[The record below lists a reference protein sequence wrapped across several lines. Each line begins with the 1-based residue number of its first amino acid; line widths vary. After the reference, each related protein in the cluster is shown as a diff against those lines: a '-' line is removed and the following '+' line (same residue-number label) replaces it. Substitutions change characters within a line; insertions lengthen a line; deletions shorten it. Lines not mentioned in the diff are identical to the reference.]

1 MIWPAISCQ
10 LLHLLPFPSA
20 ATPRAHSRK
29 DLFTALRCSG
39 KSLYETSP
47 PTPRV
52 TRAPL
57 SPLVWSRDTS
67 WAALSYMSLYVGHAP
82 AITHILKGRQRK
94 IAERERGTDG
104 RLVSGPRIMTL
115 WWEFLGSLIWC
126 DDSEWLNRPGDL
138 WTRAQRTHITI
149 LNRIQTVVY
158 CSKAHNCLNDFKII
172 HSAVCQ
178 SSSVIKRFGVN
189 NRNDDF

>member
-10 LLHLLPFPSA
+10 LLLLLPFPSA
-20 ATPRAHSRK
+20 ATPQAHSRK
-29 DLFTALRCSG
+29 DLFTVLRCSG

-94 IAERERGTDG
+94 IGREKERDG
-104 RLVSGPRIMTL
+104 WPIGIWSPYNDPLMRVSGFPDMMRWQWVVKQT
-115 WWEFLGSLIWC
+115 GRP
-126 DDSEWLNRPGDL
+126 LN
-138 WTRAQRTHITI
+138 TRAAHTHKNLEQNTD
-149 LNRIQTVVY
+149 
-158 CSKAHNCLNDFKII
+158 CCLL
-172 HSAVCQ
+172 
-178 SSSVIKRFGVN
+178 
-189 NRNDDF
+189 